1 MPGTQ
6 RIQPLLFFKAF
17 TMPITAKTKAR
28 MRLSD
33 SDKPK
38 ITLYPPNANAN
49 AFIRFMTNESRRKIS
64 EIMPLRFCLFFRMF
78 IVCPP
83 CVSPI
88 VSHFARSLQGG
99 RECDLLKVIVALL
112 RPAKPQFF
120 RVYVFR
126 AVNVFPFI
134 SRHFLISFCLHLCRT
149 SSY

>member
-33 SDKPK
+33 SDKTK
-38 ITLYPPNANAN
+38 ITLYPPNANA
-49 AFIRFMTNESRRKIS
+49 FISFMTNESRRKIS

-88 VSHFARSLQGG
+88 VSHFAWSLQGG
-99 RECDLLKVIVALL
+99 RG
-112 RPAKPQFF
+112 RF
-120 RVYVFR
+120 RSKQSKRFNFQR
-126 AVNVFPFI
+126 LSEKMESKNI
-134 SRHFLISFCLHLCRT
+134 H
-149 SSY
+149 

>member
-33 SDKPK
+33 LDKPK

-49 AFIRFMTNESRRKIS
+49 TFIRFMTNESRRKIS

-88 VSHFARSLQGG
+88 VSHFARSTTG
-99 RECDLLKVIVALL
+99 RAGAFSLKAIKAFQFSAAL
-112 RPAKPQFF
+112 
-120 RVYVFR
+120 RVLP
-126 AVNVFPFI
+126 PF
-134 SRHFLISFCLHLCRT
+134 
-149 SSY
+149 